1 MLVLLIGAA
10 LATDPFDPTV
20 KTMFVIALVLSLI
33 GDVILMLDDAPFIA
47 GLGSFLLAHIAYIV
61 GMAQVDLSSLATLV
75 ALGAVAA
82 PLAVVGPRLIRSVKA
97 NGIAALTIGVGVY
110 AAVITTMVVVAGA
123 TTQWLVITA
132 AVMFYASDTLL
143 GWNRFVE
150 PIPHGISRVAL
161 NVLPHLFRL
170 APDGSAHLVYF
181 DVLDMAPLLGSVI
194 YGHGLAADGGGAAAD
209 ATTSQY

>member
-150 PIPHGISRVAL
+150 PIPHGKFFVHCTYHVAQ
-161 NVLPHLFRL
+161 VGFVAWL
-170 APDGSAHLVYF
+170 ATGSL
-181 DVLDMAPLLGSVI
+181 S
-194 YGHGLAADGGGAAAD
+194 
-209 ATTSQY
+209 